1 MKYLL
6 QVRFEDARKAVDA
19 LSTGDRDA
27 IADEYRSIRRT
38 PGVLDGNQLEPADNA
53 TTVRVLDGGTVA
65 ATGAIDGTMDGYY
78 LHEAPDR
85 ATAVAL
91 AARIPA
97 ARMGGTVEVRAV
109 LDG

>member
-6 QVRFEDARKAVDA
+6 QVRFGATPPVETIPTHE
-19 LSTGDRDA
+19 LEA
-27 IADEYRSIRRT
+27 IATEYRAIRQT
-38 PGVLDGNQLEPADNA
+38 PGVLDGSQLEPAA
-53 TTVRVLDGGTVA
+53 TATAVRVVEDDTVTT
-65 ATGAIDGTMDGYY
+65 TGPIDGTMDGYY
-78 LHEAPDR
+78 LYEAPDL

-109 LDG
+109 LER